1 MNCKEY
7 LKFIDDFAD
16 GELDGQNSE
25 RINRHISDCSVCAD
39 YYEMLVRESNLYAN
53 YLLEVEVPKDL
64 FAKFQTK
71 LEAEKSFDEKKSF
84 ALFFKRTTSAFR
96 SLNLAYSGA
105 SAVIL
110 LFVVFGFWQF
120 SDNAPNRDFSANELG
135 KTIETN
141 KTESFAKNEKDTEKV
156 SEIPITIKTAE
167 SKISLKNNIKPPSKV
182 KLSDAKVSAVK
193 KKEQVDKNQKK
204 ISQDNEFVKEEQ
216 QFADL
221 QTSNLEKE
229 TAKQIEKIELLLRS
243 FRNARLVENGETFD
257 VGYEQK
263 QAKKLLEKNVLLRR
277 QAESSGTF
285 QTEEILSQVEPYLLD
300 ISNLE
305 NNPPQEKVLDIK
317 NRVKNR
323 NIIANLQVY

>member
-1 MNCKEY
+1 MNCKKY

-25 RINRHISDCSVCAD
+25 PINRHISDCSVCAD
-39 YYEMLVRESNLYAN
+39 YYEMLLRESNLYAN

-110 LFVVFGFWQF
+110 LLVVFGFWQF
-120 SDNAPNRDFSANELG
+120 FDNAPNRDFSANELG

-141 KTESFAKNEKDTEKV
+141 KTESFAKNEKENNV
-156 SEIPITIKTAE
+156 EFPPPSKTAE
-167 SKISLKNNIKPPSKV
+167 SKISLKNNIKPPSKTAI
-182 KLSDAKVSAVK
+182 SDAKVSAVK